1 MQYITGFQFV
11 VASLHIMY
19 LPIISSLLNPGFII
33 GTNFMAE
40 DNILIDSKHFNICK
54 YNKQ

>member
-11 VASLHIMY
+11 VASLRIVY

-33 GTNFMAE
+33 GSNFMGE
-40 DNILIDSKHFNICK
+40 DNIFIDSKHLNICK